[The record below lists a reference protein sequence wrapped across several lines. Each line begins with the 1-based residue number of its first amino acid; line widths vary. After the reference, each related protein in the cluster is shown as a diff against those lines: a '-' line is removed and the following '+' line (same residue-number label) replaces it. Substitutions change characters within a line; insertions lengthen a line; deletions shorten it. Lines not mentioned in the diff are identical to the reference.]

1 MEKKE
6 LVFINN
12 VKNYEWWVFSNDIIC
27 PVAMYELRRPV
38 FCRNSDESSCE
49 AKNFSPKIRFFK
61 CPKEY
66 YINYQECKSE
76 ILLEGSES

>member
-1 MEKKE
+1 MMLISVPLKLLNVILFWIMHPMKKRE
-6 LVFINN
+6 LGFINN

-49 AKNFSPKIRFFK
+49 AKNFSPKKDQIF
-61 CPKEY
+61 
-66 YINYQECKSE
+66 
-76 ILLEGSES
+76 